1 MIRVFFSLFV
11 IAFLLFACEKDELQ
25 PDPEPIQPELD
36 PNVIGVNKWVFDY
49 MNENYLWNEAVAN
62 VKPDSAAYDEF
73 LFSILNGVAAQNN
86 VNKDDGFWLK
96 NEMGKDERYYY
107 SHIEETSPQAKSGK
121 NSYTAN
127 DFGILTGLSDTNNNS
142 LVMHIMGVKPG
153 SSADKNNITRG
164 HVITKVDGKAYSKYS
179 KVEEYQFY
187 DKMTAL
193 INGEGSGKMTIE
205 WGEFTIDSTKEE
217 WTWSV
222 QNLKSAALT
231 NTEYNTTPIWQHKIL
246 TLADKATK
254 VGYLN
259 YNEFYYAFD
268 NDLIEIF
275 SQWKTQNITN
285 VILDLRYNGGGHV
298 VSSAVIATA
307 LAGETYK
314 DKVFLRSTYNQ
325 SRTEAGEIDSEY
337 HFGNS
342 KTPEGNYLPISSA
355 LNSALTGVTT
365 VYVICSG
372 HTASASEAIING
384 LRGVDIEVR
393 LIGERTIGKNVGSEP
408 QIKMFNGNSYQF
420 SPITFYSENGKGFKD
435 YSDGFEVDI
444 EIDQNS
450 YYPRDFGNPSEPLLA
465 SALLWIIDGT
475 KPTNK
480 SITKSAEL
488 SKLGEMVI
496 SKPRN
501 TGLIQLDFSE

>member
-1 MIRVFFSLFV
+1 MIRTSFSLFT

-25 PDPEPIQPELD
+25 PDPKPELD
-36 PNVIGVNKWVFDY
+36 PTIIGVNKWVLDY
-49 MNENYLWNEAVAN
+49 MTENYLWNEAVVN
-62 VKPDSAAYDEF
+62 VKADSAAYDEF
-73 LFSILNGVAAQNN
+73 LLSILNGVASQNN
-86 VNKDDGFWLK
+86 INKDDGVWGK
-96 NEMGKDERYYY
+96 DNMGKDVRLYYH
-107 SHIEETSPQAKSGK
+107 SHILETSPQAKSGK
-121 NSYTAN
+121 NSHTAN

-153 SSADKNNITRG
+153 SSADKNNMTRG

-187 DKMTAL
+187 DKMNSL

-205 WGEFTIDSTKEE
+205 WGELTIDSTKEE

-222 QNLKSAALT
+222 QNLKSSALT
-231 NTEYNTTPIWQHKIL
+231 NTEYNTTPIWHHKIL

-259 YNEFYYAFD
+259 YNQFEYAFD

-285 VILDLRYNGGGHV
+285 VVLDLRYNGGGHV

-307 LAGETYK
+307 LAGNTHK
-314 DKVFLRSTYNQ
+314 DKIFLKSTYNKA
-325 SRTEAGEIDSEY
+325 RTELGATDSEY
-337 HFGNS
+337 RFGNS
-342 KTPEGNYLPISSA
+342 KTPEGNYLPIKTA

-365 VYVICSG
+365 VYILCTN
-372 HTASASEAIING
+372 HTASASEAVING

-393 LIGERTIGKNVGSEP
+393 LIGERTIGKNVGTEP
-408 QIKMFNGNSYQF
+408 QVKVFNGNTYEF
-420 SPITFYSENGKGFKD
+420 NPITFYSKNGKGSKD

-450 YYPRDFGNPSEPLLA
+450 YYPRDFGDPSEPLLV

-475 KPTNK
+475 KPTNR
-480 SITKSAEL
+480 SITKSAQL
-488 SKLGEMVI
+488 SNLGEMVI

-501 TGLIQLDFSE
+501 TGLIQMDFNEE